1 MPKASRAVAYID
13 LKALEYNCSSIRKH
27 LSPGAG
33 LLGVV
38 KADAYGH
45 GATEISKKLES
56 IGVDYLGVATVD
68 EGLALRSGRIIKPIL
83 IMSGLF
89 SWDEIEPIARYD
101 LTPVVY
107 DTITLER
114 LIEAT
119 RGFSRPLKVHL
130 KFDTGM
136 GRLGFPTRDAR
147 EIVRMLAGAR
157 GIHVEGL
164 MSHFSVS
171 EVRDEYGL
179 QQVAAFR
186 EVIDIFTSAGFDPAY
201 IHMSNSG
208 AIVNY
213 PEAHFSLVRA
223 GISLYGS
230 HPSPSLEKTLP
241 LRQVMKITARV
252 AFCREF
258 PAGVSLSYG
267 RTYTT
272 DRPSR
277 IAYIPVGYSD
287 GYPRSLSNKGVVL
300 INDTR
305 CIIVGRVCMD
315 WILADVTGIGPVK
328 SGDEVVL
335 LGEGDR
341 EGVRVSA
348 NEMAENAGTIPYE
361 ILCKISRRI
370 ERVYGEWGSRKDRTA
385 VRRSP

>member
-1 MPKASRAVAYID
+1 MSKVPRAVAYID
-13 LKALEYNCSSIRKH
+13 LHALEYNCQSIRSH

-45 GATEISKKLES
+45 GAVEISKKLES
-56 IGVDYLGVATVD
+56 IGIDYLGVATID
-68 EGLALRSGRIIKPIL
+68 EGINLRSGGIIKPIL
-83 IMSGLF
+83 IMSGIF
-89 SWDEIEPIARYD
+89 SWDDIGPVIRYD

-107 DTITLER
+107 DRAILVK
-114 LIEAT
+114 LVEAT
-119 RGFSRPLKVHL
+119 RGFTKPLRIHL

-136 GRLGFPTRDAR
+136 GRLGFQPYEAR
-147 EIVRMLAGAR
+147 EIAQMLDDAR

-171 EVRDEYGL
+171 EIRDEYGL
-179 QQVAAFR
+179 LQVTAFR
-186 EVIDIFTSAGFDPAY
+186 AIIDTFRSAGFDPAY

-208 AIVNY
+208 AIINY

-230 HPSPSLEKTLP
+230 HPSLSLEGSLP
-241 LRQVMKITARV
+241 LRQVMKLSARI

-267 RTYTT
+267 RTFTT
-272 DRPSR
+272 GRPSK
-277 IAYIPVGYSD
+277 IAYIPIGYSD
-287 GYPRSLSNKGVVL
+287 GYPRSLSNKGAVL

-305 CIIVGRVCMD
+305 CNIVGRVCMD
-315 WILADVTGIGPVK
+315 WILADVTGLGPVK
-328 SGDEVVL
+328 SGDEAVL

-370 ERVYGEWGSRKDRTA
+370 ERVYGIFTSG
-385 VRRSP
+385 

>member
-1 MPKASRAVAYID
+1 MANVSRAVAYID
-13 LKALEYNCSSIRKH
+13 LGALEYNCSSIRKR

-45 GATEISKKLES
+45 GAIEISKKLES
-56 IGVDYLGVATVD
+56 IGIDYLGVATVD
-68 EGLALRSGRIIKPIL
+68 EGMALRSGRIVTPVL

-89 SWDEIEPIARYD
+89 SWDEIEPVARYD

-107 DTITLER
+107 DATTLAR

-119 RGFSRPLKVHL
+119 QGFGRPLKVHL

-136 GRLGFPTRDAR
+136 GRLGFHTRDAR
-147 EIVRMLAGAR
+147 DIVQKLAGAR
-157 GIHVEGL
+157 GIYVEGL

-186 EVIDIFTSAGFDPAY
+186 EVINIFRSAGFDPGY

-230 HPSPSLEKTLP
+230 HPSLSLEESLP
-241 LRQVMKITARV
+241 LKQVMKLSARV

-258 PAGVSLSYG
+258 PAGMSLSYG
-267 RTYTT
+267 RTFTT
-272 DRPSR
+272 DRPSA
-277 IAYIPVGYSD
+277 IAYIPVGYAD

-305 CIIVGRVCMD
+305 CRIVGRVCMD
-315 WILADVTGIGPVK
+315 WVLADVTGAGPVS
-328 SGDEVVL
+328 SGDEAIL
-335 LGEGDR
+335 LGEGGR

-361 ILCKISRRI
+361 LLCKISRRI
-370 ERVYGEWGSRKDRTA
+370 TRVY
-385 VRRSP
+385 V

>member
-1 MPKASRAVAYID
+1 MSKVPRAVACID
-13 LKALEYNCSSIRKH
+13 LKALAHNCSSIRGC

-45 GATEISKKLES
+45 GAVEVSRKLES
-56 IGVDYLGVATVD
+56 IGIDYLGVATVD
-68 EGLALRSGRIIKPIL
+68 EGIELRSGGVVKPVL

-89 SWDEIEPIARYD
+89 AWDEVEPVARYD

-107 DTITLER
+107 DTPALAK
-114 LIEAT
+114 LVEAT
-119 RGFSRPLKVHL
+119 RGFGRPLKVHL

-136 GRLGFPTRDAR
+136 GRLGFQPREARDIAGMLVDAR
-147 EIVRMLAGAR
+147 GM
-157 GIHVEGL
+157 HVEGL
-164 MSHFSVS
+164 MSHFAVS
-171 EVRDEYGL
+171 EVRDDYGL
-179 QQVAAFR
+179 GQVAAFR
-186 EVIDIFTSAGFDPAY
+186 EVIDAFRSAGFEPAY
-201 IHMSNSG
+201 IHMGNSG

-230 HPSPSLEKTLP
+230 HPSPVLEASLP
-241 LRQVMKITARV
+241 LRQVMKLSARI

-258 PAGVSLSYG
+258 PAGMSLSYG
-267 RTYTT
+267 RTFTT
-272 DRPSR
+272 GRPSR

-287 GYPRSLSNKGVVL
+287 GYPRSLSNKGTVL

-305 CIIVGRVCMD
+305 CSIVGRVCMD
-315 WILADVTGIGPVK
+315 WTLADVTDAGPVS
-328 SGDEVVL
+328 SGDEAIL
-335 LGEGDR
+335 LGEGGR

-370 ERVYGEWGSRKDRTA
+370 ERVY
-385 VRRSP
+385 V

>member
-1 MPKASRAVAYID
+1 MSKVPRAVAYID
-13 LKALEYNCSSIRKH
+13 LKALEYNCSSIRGR

-45 GATEISKKLES
+45 GAVEISRKLES
-56 IGVDYLGVATVD
+56 IGIDYLGVATVD
-68 EGLALRSGRIIKPIL
+68 EGIDLRSGRIAKPVL

-89 SWDEIEPIARYD
+89 SWDEVEPVARYD

-107 DTITLER
+107 DRVALAKLTG
-114 LIEAT
+114 AT
-119 RGFSRPLKVHL
+119 QGFARPLKVHL

-136 GRLGFPTRDAR
+136 GRLGFDPR
-147 EIVRMLAGAR
+147 EAGDIAGMLVRAR

-164 MSHFSVS
+164 MSHFPVS
-171 EVRDEYGL
+171 EVRDDYGL
-179 QQVAAFR
+179 EQVAAFR
-186 EVIDIFTSAGFDPAY
+186 GVIDTFRSAGFDPAY

-230 HPSPSLEKTLP
+230 HPSLSLEASLP
-241 LRQVMKITARV
+241 LRQVMKLSARI

-258 PAGVSLSYG
+258 PAGMSLSYG
-267 RTYTT
+267 RTFTT
-272 DRPSR
+272 GRPSR

-287 GYPRSLSNKGVVL
+287 GYPRSLSNKGTVL
-300 INDTR
+300 INGTR
-305 CIIVGRVCMD
+305 CGIVGRVCMD
-315 WILADVTGIGPVK
+315 WTLADVTDAGPVN
-328 SGDEVVL
+328 SGDEAIL
-335 LGEGDR
+335 LGEGGR
-341 EGVRVSA
+341 EGLRVSA
-348 NEMAENAGTIPYE
+348 NEMAEHAGTIPYE

-370 ERVYGEWGSRKDRTA
+370 ERVY
-385 VRRSP
+385 V

>member
-1 MPKASRAVAYID
+1 MSKASRAVAYID
-13 LKALEYNCSSIRKH
+13 LQALEYNCLSIRSQ

-45 GATEISKKLES
+45 GAVEVSRKLES
-56 IGVDYLGVATVD
+56 MNIDYLGVATID
-68 EGLALRSGRIIKPIL
+68 EGIDLRSSGIIKPIL
-83 IMSGLF
+83 IMSGIF
-89 SWDEIEPIARYD
+89 VWDDIEPVVRYD

-107 DTITLER
+107 DRAILER
-114 LIEAT
+114 LVDST
-119 RGFSRPLKVHL
+119 RGFAKPLKIHL

-136 GRLGFPTRDAR
+136 GRLGFLPQDAR
-147 EIVRMLAGAR
+147 EIAQILAEAR
-157 GIHVEGL
+157 GLHVEGL

-171 EVRDEYGL
+171 ETRDEFGL
-179 QQVAAFR
+179 SQVASFR
-186 EVIDIFTSAGFDPAY
+186 VIIETFRSAGFEPEY

-230 HPSPSLEKTLP
+230 HPSLLLEASLP
-241 LRQVMKITARV
+241 LRQVMKFSARI

-258 PAGVSLSYG
+258 PSGVPLSYG
-267 RTYTT
+267 RTFTT
-272 DRPSR
+272 GRLSR

-287 GYPRSLSNKGVVL
+287 GYPRSLSNRGVVL

-315 WILADVTGIGPVK
+315 WILADVTGIGPVD
-328 SGDEVVL
+328 SGDAAIL

-361 ILCKISRRI
+361 VLCKISRRI
-370 ERVYGEWGSRKDRTA
+370 ERVYGEWSSRKISPA
-385 VRRSP
+385 VRRNS

>member
-1 MPKASRAVAYID
+1 MSKVSRAVAYID
-13 LKALEYNCSSIRKH
+13 LNALEYNCLSIRSR

-45 GATEISKKLES
+45 GAVEISKKLES
-56 IGVDYLGVATVD
+56 IGIDYLGVATID
-68 EGLALRSGRIIKPIL
+68 EGIDLRSGGIIKPVL
-83 IMSGLF
+83 IMSGIF
-89 SWDEIEPIARYD
+89 SWDEVEPVVRYD

-107 DTITLER
+107 DRVVLAR
-114 LIEAT
+114 LVEAT
-119 RGFSRPLKVHL
+119 QGFGRPLKIHL

-136 GRLGFPTRDAR
+136 GRLGFQPGEAR
-147 EIVRMLAGAR
+147 EVVQMLDNTP
-157 GIHVEGL
+157 GIHIEGL

-171 EVRDEYGL
+171 EARDEYGL
-179 QQVAAFR
+179 SQVGTFR
-186 EVIDIFTSAGFDPAY
+186 TIIDRFRSAGFDPEY

-208 AIVNY
+208 AIINY
-213 PEAHFSLVRA
+213 PEAHFSMVRA

-230 HPSPSLEKTLP
+230 HPSLSLEQSLP
-241 LRQVMKITARV
+241 LRQVMKLSARI
-252 AFCREF
+252 AFCRDF
-258 PAGVSLSYG
+258 PAGMSLSYG
-267 RTYTT
+267 RTFTT
-272 DRPSR
+272 CRPSK

-287 GYPRSLSNKGVVL
+287 GYPRSLSNKGAVL

-305 CIIVGRVCMD
+305 CIIAGRVCMD
-315 WILADVTGIGPVK
+315 WILADVTGLDTVK
-328 SGDEVVL
+328 SGDEAIL

-370 ERVYGEWGSRKDRTA
+370 ERVYG
-385 VRRSP
+385 